1 MKDVYMFIPEPKNN
15 KAIVAVSAIAC
26 AMKEMNKCAILRCVW
41 RQGQGNVV
49 IGVLTPNI
57 SSMDNIVSPS
67 SSSVITSNYFVD
79 TVIIFI
85 DFVMNKYISGY
96 RIFFYFWV
104 SSLLFFM
111 NQEEA
116 PQNKKRRREIVVEPG

>member
-79 TVIIFI
+79 TVIKIHRFCNEQIYQWLQNFFSFLGFI
-85 DFVMNKYISGY
+85 TLVLHES
-96 RIFFYFWV
+96 
-104 SSLLFFM
+104 
-111 NQEEA
+111 
-116 PQNKKRRREIVVEPG
+116 RRSTSK